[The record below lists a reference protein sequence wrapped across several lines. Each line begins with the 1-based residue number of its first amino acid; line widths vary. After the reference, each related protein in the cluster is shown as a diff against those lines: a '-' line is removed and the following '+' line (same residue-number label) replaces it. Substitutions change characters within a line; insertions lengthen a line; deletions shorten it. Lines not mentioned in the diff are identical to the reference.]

1 MNPHVMLKDP
11 DQIRAVESL
20 RRLDQNGYLYA
31 MDCRFDYLKAAGQLV
46 QFFDAGCSSFVQRNS
61 ENEMVLYRNYDY
73 GHHLHNDRRNP
84 VTGINCVIH
93 AQSPSARY
101 ESIGT
106 ADAFWT
112 DPRHAGM
119 VAGKADDGVTDISAF
134 AMLPLVCM
142 DGMNEA
148 GLCVSIMALCV
159 ESDWQETDYEKAVL
173 QAEANRKVKKYVVL
187 LQKPGELPD
196 RFDKWSYP
204 GCLALNEADHKA
216 WRAEMPV
223 HEQKNQG
230 RPTLYHPILMRQM
243 LDLCAD
249 TKEAAALASSVNV
262 KAAVP
267 GSDYHILIADA
278 SGNSVMLEW
287 EGDEMKVLPAKCGT
301 NYRLNGTDPFRG
313 TDRRYECIQ
322 AGLERFSSRM
332 PEKYGLDLPRLV
344 CQEPGNGAD
353 RGKTQY
359 SCIYHLEQKTMQIF
373 SFGDYSHSWT
383 FSLHGELL
391 REE

>member
-1 MNPHVMLKDP
+1 MNPHALLKDP

-20 RRLDQNGYLYA
+20 KRLDRKGYLYA
-31 MDCRFDYLKAAGQLV
+31 MDCRFDYLRAARDLV
-46 QFFDAGCSSFVQRNS
+46 KFFDAGCSTFAQKNPKG
-61 ENEMVLYRNYDY
+61 EMVLYRNYDY
-73 GHHLHNDRRNP
+73 GHHRNNDLRNP

-93 AQSPSARY
+93 AKSPSARY

-112 DPRHAGM
+112 DPKRAEM
-119 VAGKADDGVTDISAF
+119 IAGKADDGVTDISSF

-148 GLCVSIMALCV
+148 GLAVSIMALCV
-159 ESDWQETDYEKAVL
+159 ESDWIEMDYEEGSAL
-173 QAEANRKVKKYVVL
+173 SDQYREQKKHVVL
-187 LQKPGELPD
+187 LEKPGEVPD

-204 GCLALNEADHKA
+204 GCVALNTADHKA
-216 WRAEMPV
+216 WRAAMPV
-223 HEQKNQG
+223 HEQKQPG
-230 RPTLYHPILMRQM
+230 KPTLYHPILMRQM
-243 LDLCAD
+243 LDLCGNAG
-249 TKEAAALASSVNV
+249 EAVKLASSVNV

-267 GSDYHILIADA
+267 GSDYHVLIADA
-278 SGNSVMLEW
+278 SGTSVMLEW

-301 NYRLNGTDPFRG
+301 NYRLNGEDPFRG

-322 AGLERFSSRM
+322 TGLERFPNTM
-332 PEKYGLDLPRLV
+332 PEKYGLDLLRLV

-373 SFGDYSHSWT
+373 AFGDYSHSWT
-383 FSLHGELL
+383 FSLQGELL
-391 REE
+391 GEE

>member
-1 MNPHVMLKDP
+1 MLKAP

-20 RRLDQNGYLYA
+20 KRLDQNGYLYG
-31 MDCRFDYLKAAGQLV
+31 MDCQFDYLKDASELV
-46 QFFDAGCSSFVQRNS
+46 KFFDSGCSSFVQRNLQG
-61 ENEMVLYRNYDY
+61 EMVLYRNYDY
-73 GHHLHNDRRNP
+73 GHHLHNDLRNP

-93 AQSPSARY
+93 AHSPSARY

-112 DPRHAGM
+112 DPWRAGM
-119 VAGKADDGVTDISAF
+119 IAGKADDGVTDISSF

-159 ESDWQETDYEKAVL
+159 ESDWKETDYEQACEQVEQLRAQKKHVVFLEEPGAV
-173 QAEANRKVKKYVVL
+173 
-187 LQKPGELPD
+187 PD

-204 GCLALNEADHKA
+204 GCLALNTADQKA
-216 WRAEMPV
+216 WRAVMPI
-223 HEQKNQG
+223 HEQRLPG

-278 SGNSVMLEW
+278 SGDSVMLEW
-287 EGDEMKVLPAKCGT
+287 EENEMKVIPAACGT
-301 NYRLNGTDPFRG
+301 NYRLHGIDPFRG
-313 TDRRYECIQ
+313 TDRRYECIR
-322 AGLERFSSRM
+322 AGLERFPSRM
-332 PEKYGLDLPRLV
+332 PEKYGLDLLRLV
-344 CQEPGNGAD
+344 SQEPGNGAD

-359 SCIYHLEQKTMQIF
+359 SCIYHLEQKTMQIY
-373 SFGDYSHSWT
+373 SFGDYAHSWT
-383 FSLHGELL
+383 FSVRGQLL